1 MRRLVPFP
9 LLALALF
16 VMWVLLT
23 GFSPGHILLGAGVAL
38 LVPRVMLTLK
48 AEPPRIR
55 ISMAMVRLA
64 ALVLADIIRSNVAVA
79 RIVLFRPAGQRSGFI
94 EFPTELRNPQALAAL
109 AIIITAT
116 PGTLWL
122 QHDAQRHLVLIHVLD
137 LVDEA
142 EWIAL
147 IKTRYERLLMEIFV

>member
-1 MRRLVPFP
+1 MKRLVPFP
-9 LLALALF
+9 MLTAALF
-16 VMWVLLT
+16 AMWVLLT
-23 GFSPGHILLGAGVAL
+23 GFSPGHIVLGAIVAL
-38 LVPRVMLTLK
+38 LVSRVMLTLK
-48 AEPPRIR
+48 AAPPRIR
-55 ISMAMVRLA
+55 FSMAMVRLGF
-64 ALVLADIIRSNVAVA
+64 LVLADIIRSNIAVA
-79 RIVLFRPAGQRSGFI
+79 RIVLFRPTRQRSGFI

-137 LVDEA
+137 LVDEE

-147 IKTRYERLLMEIFV
+147 IKNRYERLLMEIFV

>member
-1 MRRLVPFP
+1 MTRLVPFP

-23 GFSPGHILLGAGVAL
+23 GFSPGHILLGAVVAL
-38 LVPRVMLTLK
+38 LVSRVMLTLR

-55 ISMAMVRLA
+55 FSMAMVRLA

-94 EFPTELRNPQALAAL
+94 EFPTELRDPQALAAL

-122 QHDAQRHLVLIHVLD
+122 QHDARRHLVLIHVLD

>member
-1 MRRLVPFP
+1 VKRLVPFP
-9 LLALALF
+9 MLTAALF
-16 VMWVLLT
+16 AMWVLLT
-23 GFSPGHILLGAGVAL
+23 GFSPGHIVLGAIVAL
-38 LVPRVMLTLK
+38 LVSRVMLTLK
-48 AEPPRIR
+48 AAPPRIR
-55 ISMAMVRLA
+55 FSMAMVRLGF
-64 ALVLADIIRSNVAVA
+64 LVLADIIRSNIAVA
-79 RIVLFRPAGQRSGFI
+79 RIVLFRPTRQRSGFI

-137 LVDEA
+137 LVDEE

-147 IKTRYERLLMEIFV
+147 IKNRYERLLMEIFV